1 MGANRLVLPSVVPT
15 ELSTQRES
23 SPDSSDPSENSAEC
37 NIEENPFLHRDKQPI
52 DVSGTSKSSQ
62 GSTNHSTPIETREGR
77 SDGSVERNESVLQ
90 LTLSR
95 ASFSRHI
102 PPTSSPTTAFVF
114 AVPPPCSS
122 ELLRTIEMYG
132 IPRRVY
138 RNPYYSKHAD
148 APEHPREYAGLL
160 YHLKGGEGLNTLD
173 QWKSHGSQL
182 HTGRNARRLKGTYF
196 SWGWEYAALP
206 PSKNQVKKW
215 LKENPV
221 QLTARAKM
229 YSQAS

>member
-1 MGANRLVLPSVVPT
+1 MGANRRVLPPMVPT
-15 ELSTQRES
+15 ELSTPRES
-23 SPDSSDPSENSAEC
+23 FPDSSDPSENSSEC
-37 NIEENPFLHRDKQPI
+37 DIEENPFLHRDKQLI
-52 DVSGTSKSSQ
+52 DVSETLKSSQ
-62 GSTNHSTPIETREGR
+62 GSTNRSTPIETREGR
-77 SDGSVERNESVLQ
+77 SDGSVERNESIL
-90 LTLSR
+90 LPTLPR

-138 RNPYYSKHAD
+138 RNPYYSKRAD

-182 HTGRNARRLKGTYF
+182 HTGRTRRWKGTYL

-206 PSKNQVKKW
+206 PSKKQVKKW

-221 QLTARAKM
+221 QLTTRAKV